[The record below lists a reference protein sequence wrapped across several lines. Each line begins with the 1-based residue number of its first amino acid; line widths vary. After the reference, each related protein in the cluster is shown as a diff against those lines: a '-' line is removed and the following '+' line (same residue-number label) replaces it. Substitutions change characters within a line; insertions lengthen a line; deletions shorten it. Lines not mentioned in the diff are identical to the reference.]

1 MTVSA
6 TVSGFV
12 SFLDNDGR
20 IALAGALYD
29 AATQHFAWMDEYRSF
44 EPGTAELVETRDAAI
59 AYHRAQWQD
68 LGDAAA
74 YVSRLVIFEPVTPQ

>member
-1 MTVSA
+1 MHATTSA

-29 AATQHFAWMDEYRSF
+29 AATQHFTWMEEYRGF
-44 EPGTAELVETRDAAI
+44 EPETAETAETRDQAI

-68 LGDAAA
+68 LGDAAE
-74 YVSRLVIFEPVTPQ
+74 YVSRLVVFEPV